1 MNHSKFFEV
10 TEESRSIFRE
20 LRATIIRFNI
30 YTWNDGPPMRFE
42 THRFCHQYA
51 LTLRKPYTHLSDG

>member
-20 LRATIIRFNI
+20 LRATIIRFKI
-30 YTWNDGPPMRFE
+30 YEWKTPLMRFD
-42 THRFCHQYA
+42 THRFCLEYA
-51 LTLRKPYTHLSDG
+51 RKLDLI